1 MQVEIIEN
9 CPEVKAY
16 SHSNYT
22 QQNRI
27 TLLANF
33 MHTSLKIGLYI
44 TINSTYVYSIS
55 VKVGM

>member
-16 SHSNYT
+16 SHNYT
-22 QQNRI
+22 EQNKI
-27 TLLANF
+27 PLLANF